1 MSLLACVNG
10 GGTGEM
16 VCKIKLYQEYFSN
29 FLYEINKY
37 SYGSMKRS
45 FMEEP
50 VGHARV
56 ALPFQS
62 DYFNMHESGKQIP
75 NHMFNRHKSL
85 TTWTNL

>member
-45 FMEEP
+45 FME
-50 VGHARV
+50 VSVRN
-56 ALPFQS
+56 LIIQIYYLL
-62 DYFNMHESGKQIP
+62 DSGKTL
-75 NHMFNRHKSL
+75 N
-85 TTWTNL
+85 